1 MKKILTIV
9 LLAIACAGFMQAK
22 DKEVIV
28 TKQITP
34 YQRNLIPAKTDE
46 LKLKTLTFKPGGI
59 HAEFVHELQALMQR
73 VATEDLDHITFTL
86 NVEPMPDGNNV
97 NNLMVHITGFDLM
110 SEPVASRD
118 DIMGVMPVGYKY
130 FIVKPSAANK
140 ALLQDIFKIEK
151 IKIKFVREFE
161 LVANPIDILGTQVN
175 AVWQEG
181 SLQLKQCVISDE
193 NKLNENGKL

>member
-1 MKKILTIV
+1 MKKILTVV

-118 DIMGVMPVGYKY
+118 DIMGVMAVGYKY

>member
-161 LVANPIDILGTQVN
+161 LVANPIDVLGTQVN

>member
-1 MKKILTIV
+1 MKKILTVV

-86 NVEPMPDGNNV
+86 NVEPMPEGNNE

>member
-1 MKKILTIV
+1 MKKIITVV

-73 VATEDLDHITFTL
+73 VATEDLDHITFSL
-86 NVEPMPDGNNV
+86 NVEPMPVGNNV

-161 LVANPIDILGTQVN
+161 LVANPIDVLGTQVN

>member
-1 MKKILTIV
+1 MKKIITVV

-46 LKLKTLTFKPGGI
+46 LKLKMLTFKPGGI

>member
-1 MKKILTIV
+1 MKKIITVV

-46 LKLKTLTFKPGGI
+46 LKLRTLTFKPGGI

-86 NVEPMPDGNNV
+86 NVEPMPVGNNV

>member
-1 MKKILTIV
+1 MKKILTVV

-86 NVEPMPDGNNV
+86 NVEPMPDGNNE

-161 LVANPIDILGTQVN
+161 LAANPIDVLGTQVN

>member
-1 MKKILTIV
+1 MKKIITVV

-86 NVEPMPDGNNV
+86 NIEPMPVGNNE

-140 ALLQDIFKIEK
+140 TLLQDIFKIEK

>member
-1 MKKILTIV
+1 MKKILTVV

-151 IKIKFVREFE
+151 IKIKCASLSLSPTPSTF
-161 LVANPIDILGTQVN
+161 LV
-175 AVWQEG
+175 
-181 SLQLKQCVISDE
+181 LK
-193 NKLNENGKL
+193 

>member
-1 MKKILTIV
+1 MKKILTVV

-86 NVEPMPDGNNV
+86 NVEPMPVGNNE

>member
-1 MKKILTIV
+1 MKKIITVV

-86 NVEPMPDGNNV
+86 NVEPMPVGNNV

-161 LVANPIDILGTQVN
+161 LVANPIDVLGTQVN

>member
-1 MKKILTIV
+1 MKKIITVV

-86 NVEPMPDGNNV
+86 NVEPMPVGNNV

>member
-1 MKKILTIV
+1 MKKILTVV

-86 NVEPMPDGNNV
+86 NVEPMPDGNNE

-130 FIVKPSAANK
+130 FIVKPSTANK

>member
-1 MKKILTIV
+1 MKKIITVV

-86 NVEPMPDGNNV
+86 NVEPMPDGNNE

>member
-1 MKKILTIV
+1 MKKIITVV

-86 NVEPMPDGNNV
+86 NVEPMPDGNNE

-161 LVANPIDILGTQVN
+161 LVANPIDVLGTQVN

>member
-73 VATEDLDHITFTL
+73 VATEDLDHITFSL
-86 NVEPMPDGNNV
+86 NVEPMPVGNNV

-161 LVANPIDILGTQVN
+161 LVANPIDVLGTQVN

>member
-1 MKKILTIV
+1 MKKIITVV

-86 NVEPMPDGNNV
+86 NVEPMPDGNKE

-161 LVANPIDILGTQVN
+161 LVANPIDVLGTQVN

>member
-1 MKKILTIV
+1 MKKILTVV

-86 NVEPMPDGNNV
+86 NVEPMPDGNNE

>member
-1 MKKILTIV
+1 MKKIITVV

>member
-1 MKKILTIV
+1 MKKIITVV

-86 NVEPMPDGNNV
+86 NVEPMPDGNNE

-110 SEPVASRD
+110 NEPVASRD

-175 AVWQEG
+175 AMWQEG

>member
-1 MKKILTIV
+1 MKKILTVV

-86 NVEPMPDGNNV
+86 NVEPMPDGNNE

-161 LVANPIDILGTQVN
+161 LVANPIDVLGTQVN

>member
-1 MKKILTIV
+1 MKKIITVV

-97 NNLMVHITGFDLM
+97 NNLIVHITGFDLM

>member
-1 MKKILTIV
+1 MKKIITVV
-9 LLAIACAGFMQAK
+9 LLAIACVGFMQAK

-86 NVEPMPDGNNV
+86 NVEPMPDGNNE
-97 NNLMVHITGFDLM
+97 NNLMVYITGFDLM

>member
-1 MKKILTIV
+1 MKKIITVV

-86 NVEPMPDGNNV
+86 NVEPMPDGNNE

-110 SEPVASRD
+110 NEPVASRD

>member
-1 MKKILTIV
+1 MKKIITVV

-46 LKLKTLTFKPGGI
+46 LKLKTLTLKSGGI

-86 NVEPMPDGNNV
+86 NVEPMPVGNNE

-161 LVANPIDILGTQVN
+161 LVANPIDVLGTQVN

>member
-1 MKKILTIV
+1 MKKILTVV

-22 DKEVIV
+22 DKEVIL

-86 NVEPMPDGNNV
+86 NVEPMLDGNNV

>member
-1 MKKILTIV
+1 MKKIITVV

-86 NVEPMPDGNNV
+86 NIEPMPVGNNE

-161 LVANPIDILGTQVN
+161 LVANPIDVLGTQVN

>member
-1 MKKILTIV
+1 MKKIITVV

-86 NVEPMPDGNNV
+86 NVEPMPVGNNE

>member
-1 MKKILTIV
+1 MKKILTVV

-86 NVEPMPDGNNV
+86 NVEPMPVGNNV

-161 LVANPIDILGTQVN
+161 LVANPIDVLGTQVN

-181 SLQLKQCVISDE
+181 SLLLKQCVISDE

>member
-1 MKKILTIV
+1 MKKIITVV

-161 LVANPIDILGTQVN
+161 LVANPIDVLGTQVN

>member
-1 MKKILTIV
+1 MKKILTVV

-86 NVEPMPDGNNV
+86 NVEPMPVGNNV

>member
-86 NVEPMPDGNNV
+86 SVEPMPVGNNV

-161 LVANPIDILGTQVN
+161 LVANPIDVLGTQVN

>member
-1 MKKILTIV
+1 MKKIITVV

-86 NVEPMPDGNNV
+86 NVEPMPVGNNE

-130 FIVKPSAANK
+130 FIVKPCAANK